1 MNNPFSELINVLR
14 EEGSFY
20 NEPSFYFAKVTSE
33 LPNLKVML
41 NDMELNKNNLL
52 IDKSLLDRHNYSVSC
67 SNGSLTHN
75 LKDKLSV
82 GDKVEILFD
91 NNALNVGDRVIMLR
105 DNNKFIIISKVVSV

>member
-20 NEPSFYFAKVTSE
+20 NDPSFYFAKVTSE

-67 SNGSLTHN
+67 TEGSITHN
-75 LKDKLSV
+75 LKDKLSI
-82 GDKVEILFD
+82 GDKV
-91 NNALNVGDRVIMLR
+91 VMLR

>member
-52 IDKSLLDRHNYSVSC
+52 IDKSLLDRHNYSVNC
-67 SNGSLTHN
+67 SNGSITHN

-82 GDKVEILFD
+82 GDKV
-91 NNALNVGDRVIMLR
+91 VMLR
-105 DNNKFIIISKVVSV
+105 DNNKFIIISKVVSI

>member
-67 SNGSLTHN
+67 TEGSITHN
-75 LKDKLSV
+75 LKDKLSI
-82 GDKVEILFD
+82 GDKV
-91 NNALNVGDRVIMLR
+91 VMLR
-105 DNNKFIIISKVVSV
+105 DNNKFIIISKVVSI

>member
-67 SNGSLTHN
+67 SNGGLTHN

-82 GDKVEILFD
+82 GDKV
-91 NNALNVGDRVIMLR
+91 VMLR

>member
-67 SNGSLTHN
+67 SNGSITHN

-82 GDKVEILFD
+82 GDKV
-91 NNALNVGDRVIMLR
+91 VMLR

>member
-52 IDKSLLDRHNYSVSC
+52 IDKSLLDRHNYSVNC
-67 SNGSLTHN
+67 SNGSITHN

-82 GDKVEILFD
+82 GDKV
-91 NNALNVGDRVIMLR
+91 VMLR

>member
-20 NEPSFYFAKVTSE
+20 NEPSFYFAKVTSK
-33 LPNLKVML
+33 LPNLKVSL

-52 IDKSLLDRHNYSVSC
+52 IDK
-67 SNGSLTHN
+67 
-75 LKDKLSV
+75 
-82 GDKVEILFD
+82 ILFD
-91 NNALNVGDRVIMLR
+91 NNALNVGDKVVMLR

>member
-52 IDKSLLDRHNYSVSC
+52 IDKSLLDRHNYSVNC
-67 SNGSLTHN
+67 NNGSITHN

-82 GDKVEILFD
+82 GDKV
-91 NNALNVGDRVIMLR
+91 VMLR
-105 DNNKFIIISKVVSV
+105 DNNKFIIISKVVSI